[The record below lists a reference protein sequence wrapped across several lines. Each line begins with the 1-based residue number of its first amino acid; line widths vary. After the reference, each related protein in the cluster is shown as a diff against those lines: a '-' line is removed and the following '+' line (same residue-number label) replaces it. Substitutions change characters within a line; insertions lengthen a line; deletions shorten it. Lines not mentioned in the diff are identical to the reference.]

1 MSNATASVSSV
12 SSVSLVGKSAKEMR
26 ELLAS
31 GATTSAAVIAHL
43 SAKATLRDQSQRL
56 LNELLGVKP
65 AKAAKKASAAKVEV
79 APAPTP
85 VPVPAPAP
93 APAPAPEAKVEKKA
107 PRVSNEAILAAI
119 EGLASRMDALEVKVD
134 RFASFLATVEA
145 AKAAPVEPVRT
156 GEILIPVVEEL
167 PPVVEEEVAG
177 DDAPL
182 SWAEA
187 KARYATESVA
197 NLREMLKGLDLPTN
211 GKKEALIERL
221 LTCYVELEL
230 VLPAPVAATAKT
242 TSVVAEF

>member
-12 SSVSLVGKSAKEMR
+12 SLVAKSAKELR
-26 ELLAS
+26 ELLAA
-31 GATTSAAVIAHL
+31 GATTPAAVIAHL

-56 LNELLGVKP
+56 LNELTGVKP
-65 AKAAKKASAAKVEV
+65 AKAAKKVAV
-79 APAPTP
+79 APAPAPTPVP

-93 APAPAPEAKVEKKA
+93 APAPEAKAEKKA

-119 EGLASRMDALEVKVD
+119 EGLAGRMDALEAKVD
-134 RFASFLATVEA
+134 KFASFLATVES
-145 AKAAPVEPVRT
+145 AKAAIPAAPVAPVRT
-156 GEILIPVVEEL
+156 GEILVPVEPVVE
-167 PPVVEEEVAG
+167 PVIEEEVPG

-187 KARYATESVA
+187 KARYATESVSG
-197 NLREMLKGLDLPTN
+197 LREMLKGLDLPTN

-221 LTCYVELEL
+221 LACYVELEL